1 MSHAILFG
9 VAGFSRGTRRPSQ
22 APPRVRAA
30 VAAATV
36 AVAAAAV
43 IVPLAVQTAGL
54 LAATR
59 RNGWKLLA
67 FAVTAT

>member
-1 MSHAILFG
+1 
-9 VAGFSRGTRRPSQ
+9 
-22 APPRVRAA
+22 